1 MSIETFLI
9 IAGLSMASTL
19 VIVFFGLTKLRSI
32 SGELKL
38 LLALAGVS
46 VTCDAAAFILVRWG
60 ISNYSGS
67 VYTLVEFILVLTV
80 YYKAFNNPNRLNA
93 LFIMVIVYFLF
104 YMVNLLFVQR
114 QNINSYPKIASS
126 LIFIVLAVGF
136 FYRLIKDLPKVQV
149 YRLPMFW
156 VNVAVLVHFSGNLFV
171 FTLSDYLVTV
181 LKDNLIAY
189 WSFHNFLSIVKNIL
203 LTIGFYRSTKPPQ
216 ISL

>member
-19 VIVFFGLTKLRSI
+19 VIVFFGLAKLRSI

-156 VNVAVLVHFSGNLFV
+156 VNVAVLVYFSGNLFV